1 LTAWLLCVV
10 EIESPAC
17 FSLRLRAGIDVF
29 LINSAAAVQFIGVK
43 LILREREVDVASRRI
58 PSDMQGRAALLCAI
72 AIYTETRER
81 AYIGRGTR
89 FGRRRKGSINHQA
102 AALERGIRRQR

>member
-1 LTAWLLCVV
+1 
-10 EIESPAC
+10 
-17 FSLRLRAGIDVF
+17 VF

-43 LILREREVDVASRRI
+43 LILREREVDVASRRRRI

-81 AYIGRGTR
+81 EHT
-89 FGRRRKGSINHQA
+89 
-102 AALERGIRRQR
+102 